1 MRASPAYGVAWSVY
15 WSRPWAL
22 QKLTDRNARWE
33 RTDSHANAGKGC
45 TLAPPG
51 EYDGSCFASAVWAV
65 ATTVN
70 PSIAVSLVLSRFLV
84 KTAASPG
91 LSSWLLITALRLPSV
106 LWHCW
111 LGGRKGIRPVKN
123 WVVGCWRGYL
133 SGARCRLAYGPADAT
148 ATHCLLLQ

>member
-1 MRASPAYGVAWSVY
+1 MFSSTCYAITFTVLVSARILVSIISARQSDAG
-15 WSRPWAL
+15 SRCGLVLHMVWRGLFIGHGREPCKNW
-22 QKLTDRNARWE
+22 QIEMPVE
-33 RTDSHANAGKGC
+33 RGQIRVNAGKGC

-91 LSSWLLITALRLPSV
+91 LSSWLLITALPGQLSLQCFDTV
-106 LWHCW
+106 GWAA
-111 LGGRKGIRPVKN
+111 GRA
-123 WVVGCWRGYL
+123 
-133 SGARCRLAYGPADAT
+133 SGL
-148 ATHCLLLQ
+148 

>member
-1 MRASPAYGVAWSVY
+1 M
-15 WSRPWAL
+15 
-22 QKLTDRNARWE
+22 
-33 RTDSHANAGKGC
+33 NAGKGC

-51 EYDGSCFASAVWAV
+51 EYDGRCFASAVRAV

-106 LWHCW
+106 LRHCW

-123 WVVGCWRGYL
+123 
-133 SGARCRLAYGPADAT
+133 
-148 ATHCLLLQ
+148 